1 MIYWQLFLS
10 FLQIGM
16 FSFGGGYA
24 ALPLIQEQ
32 VVTQHGW
39 LSRSEFTD
47 LITISQMTPGPIAV
61 NSATFVG
68 IRLAGF
74 LGALAATFGC
84 ILPSCILVT
93 VLSYLY
99 LKYRKMSML
108 QGVLETLRPA
118 VVSMIAAAGVSIL
131 ITAFWNDAVSFMS
144 TKWDSI
150 VIFVVSGLAGLI
162 WGVIPAIFKAYFNTN
177 ETLFTLMLNYVAMQ
191 IVTFCIVFWEN
202 PSGSNTVGIIN
213 AATKGGWFPTIFGNA
228 YTLNVIIVLA
238 ITLVVYVYMKYSKQ
252 GYEIS
257 VVGESQNTARYA
269 GIDVKKVIIRTMMI
283 SGAICGIAGAV
294 IVSGASHTISTST
307 AGGRGFTAIIVAWM
321 SKFNPLAMILVSGFL
336 VFMQQGSI
344 QVASQF
350 GLNEN
355 ASDIITGILLFFLI
369 GCEFFINYKLEFRKK
384 GEK

>member
-108 QGVLETLRPA
+108 QGVLETLRVDDRGGRRIDPDHCVLERRGELYVDEVGFDRDFCCRSMA
-118 VVSMIAAAGVSIL
+118 VKKEKLESDSCDGAERFCKAGSAGCACAGWHSMI
-131 ITAFWNDAVSFMS
+131 
-144 TKWDSI
+144 
-150 VIFVVSGLAGLI
+150 
-162 WGVIPAIFKAYFNTN
+162 
-177 ETLFTLMLNYVAMQ
+177 
-191 IVTFCIVFWEN
+191 
-202 PSGSNTVGIIN
+202 
-213 AATKGGWFPTIFGNA
+213 
-228 YTLNVIIVLA
+228 
-238 ITLVVYVYMKYSKQ
+238 
-252 GYEIS
+252 
-257 VVGESQNTARYA
+257 R
-269 GIDVKKVIIRTMMI
+269 
-283 SGAICGIAGAV
+283 
-294 IVSGASHTISTST
+294 
-307 AGGRGFTAIIVAWM
+307 
-321 SKFNPLAMILVSGFL
+321 
-336 VFMQQGSI
+336 
-344 QVASQF
+344 
-350 GLNEN
+350 
-355 ASDIITGILLFFLI
+355 
-369 GCEFFINYKLEFRKK
+369 
-384 GEK
+384 